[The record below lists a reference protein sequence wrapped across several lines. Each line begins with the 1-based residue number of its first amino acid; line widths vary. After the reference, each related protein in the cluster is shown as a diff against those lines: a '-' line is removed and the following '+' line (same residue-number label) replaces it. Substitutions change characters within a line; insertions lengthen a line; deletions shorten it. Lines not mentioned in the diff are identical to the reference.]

1 MGIYIKGV
9 SIPKDRDME
18 IIVHPDGAARVE
30 VKEDYGLH
38 LIGTDVYEVDDKAL
52 EQFMDIINTHVK
64 LEVPFDTIEEYI
76 NYLLEQIDLLV
87 KLP

>member
-30 VKEDYGLH
+30 VKEDWGTH
-38 LIGTDVYEVDDKAL
+38 LIGTDVYDVDDKAL
-52 EQFMDIINTHVK
+52 EQFMDIINTHVM
-64 LEVPFDTIEEYI
+64 LESPFDTVEEYVS
-76 NYLLEQIDLLV
+76 YMLEQIDLLV

>member
-30 VKEDYGLH
+30 VKEDWGLH
-38 LIGTDVYEVDDKAL
+38 LIGTDAYEIDDKIL
-52 EQFMDIINTHVK
+52 EQFMDIIKGEN
-64 LEVPFDTIEEYI
+64 
-76 NYLLEQIDLLV
+76 
-87 KLP
+87 

>member
-9 SIPKDRDME
+9 SIPRDRDME

-30 VKEDYGLH
+30 VQEDWGIH
-38 LIGTDVYEVDDKAL
+38 LIGTDAYDVDEKHFAEL
-52 EQFMDIINTHVK
+52 F
-64 LEVPFDTIEEYI
+64 EEMT
-76 NYLLEQIDLLV
+76 

>member
-18 IIVHPDGAARVE
+18 IIVHPDGGVRIE
-30 VKEDYGLH
+30 VKEDYGLR
-38 LIGTDVYEVDDKAL
+38 LVGTDAYDVDEKHFVEFYKA
-52 EQFMDIINTHVK
+52 MM
-64 LEVPFDTIEEYI
+64 
-76 NYLLEQIDLLV
+76 

>member
-30 VKEDYGLH
+30 LKEDWGLH
-38 LIGTDVYEVDDKAL
+38 LIGTDAYEVDDKAL

-64 LEVPFDTIEEYI
+64 LEVPFDTVEEYVS
-76 NYLLEQIDLLV
+76 YMLKQIDLLV

>member
-1 MGIYIKGV
+1 MGIYIKEV

-30 VKEDYGLH
+30 VKEDYGLR
-38 LIGTDVYEVDDKAL
+38 LVGTDAYDVDDKAL
-52 EQFMDIINTHVK
+52 EQFMDIINTHVM
-64 LEVPFDTIEEYI
+64 LESPFNTVEEYVS
-76 NYLLEQIDLLV
+76 YMLEQIDLLM